1 MARGGRAGEGRA
13 GPGSERWGS
22 GGRGRGGAPGGG
34 RSRKWGAGLWR
45 PGSGEGVRAPR
56 AGRSGLPGRGGFG
69 ASGVRGAVERD
80 SEGKALEPG
89 AVSDS
94 WCPGVG
100 VRDRAL
106 SKVGLAEPWR
116 VLGPGPRSGPGLVV
130 QGRGGWNLHPRPRW
144 GPASEDP
151 SGSGASREPRALRAG
166 FQSHAGDLA
175 GSGGPGC
182 AAPATKKA
190 PPSACP
196 SSPTRRV
203 APVEPPPPPGA
214 ESVLI
219 PCLGRGARRRPPK
232 RLSASG
238 CHGNETPRV
247 FRLYLL

>member
-1 MARGGRAGEGRA
+1 MHR
-13 GPGSERWGS
+13 GS
-22 GGRGRGGAPGGG
+22 GVPWKGTPRGKPWSQEPCRTAGA
-34 RSRKWGAGLWR
+34 L
-45 PGSGEGVRAPR
+45 V
-56 AGRSGLPGRGGFG
+56 
-69 ASGVRGAVERD
+69 
-80 SEGKALEPG
+80 LESATG
-89 AVSDS
+89 
-94 WCPGVG
+94 
-100 VRDRAL
+100 L